1 MNEDAPRRELR
12 LLLDLNGR
20 ARQVSI
26 APGATLLDLLRAEGC
41 LSVKFSDE
49 RGEGGADTV
58 LVDDA
63 PVSAA
68 TLLALQVAGRR
79 VETLEGLREDPWVAA
94 LAERFL
100 AEGAVQCGYCTPA
113 FLLQLEALRRRNQA
127 PDEAAIRE
135 ALTPVFCRCTGMVKP
150 LRAARVAFGLAAP
163 REAIGG
169 AAVQSSEPPLRV
181 VGRDTRR
188 VDGRALVRGEPV
200 FAGDL
205 TPPGA
210 LTLKILASP
219 HAHAR
224 LRAIDT
230 AAALQ
235 LPGVVDIATWRDV
248 PRLAYTSAGQ
258 GFPEP
263 SPYDCYLL
271 DEKVRHVGDKVALVV
286 AETAAAAEAACAAIA
301 VDYEVL
307 PHILDEREAQAPDA
321 PVIHDE
327 PRPADPQ
334 ADSLFWPADPAHNV
348 AARTAVDLGDVDTAF
363 AAAAQVVERE
373 YRTHQVQQ
381 CSLEPHV
388 CASWWDPQ
396 GRLTICTSTQVP
408 FHVRRVVAR
417 LLGLP
422 VSQVRV
428 IKARVGGGF
437 GGKQEILGEELVA
450 LMTQRTGRP
459 VRLELTRAEELRFAR
474 SRHPARV
481 RYKAGFDAARRLTAM
496 EMEILENTGAN
507 GAHAL
512 TVMSVC
518 ANKGLSLYPAPAV
531 RHRGTAVYTNRP
543 PAGAFR
549 GYGSP
554 QAFFALESFMDEAAR
569 DLGADPLE
577 LRLDNLLRTGEPMTI
592 AAKLGEGR
600 EAAISR
606 LHSGAAAA
614 CLAAAA
620 EAIGYRA
627 APRGCP
633 PPGAPAGSPLR
644 RGIGFALVMQG
655 SGIPGIDMAGAFLKM
670 NEDGGFNLLVGAA
683 DIGTGSDT
691 VLAQIAAEVLSVAP
705 AQIVV
710 SSGDT
715 DHTPFDPGAYA
726 SSTTYISGGAVKK
739 AAETLRARI
748 LDYAALLLGAE
759 AAALRIESG
768 PDGAAVLAPDGRR
781 LAFSEIGTRSL
792 YTDHQRQLMA
802 TASHV
807 SPDSPPPFAAQFAE
821 IEVNCATGAIRV
833 LRFVT
838 AVDAGRVLNPA
849 MAEGQVEG
857 AVAQGLGMALVE
869 GMHYDAAGRPLAASL
884 REHGFLAPADL
895 PAQQVI
901 FVEDHEPTGPF
912 GAKAVAEICI
922 NGPAPAVANALAD
935 AANIRL
941 RETPLS
947 PARVLAALRGEPARI
962 P

>member
-1 MNEDAPRRELR
+1 MNPADRSLR
-12 LLLDLNGR
+12 FTLNGR
-20 ARQVSI
+20 ALELAVPP
-26 APGATLLDLLRAEGC
+26 ALDLLTLLRELGC
-41 LSVKFSDE
+41 MSVKFSDE
-49 RGEGGADTV
+49 HGEGGADTV
-58 LVDDA
+58 LVDDR

-68 TLLALQVAGRR
+68 THLALQVEGRR
-79 VETLEGLREDPWVAA
+79 VETLEGLRDTPWLAA

-100 AEGAVQCGYCTPA
+100 DEGAVQCGYCTPA
-113 FLLQLEALRRRNQA
+113 LLLQLEALRRRDPA
-127 PDEAAIRE
+127 PDETALRAALG
-135 ALTPVFCRCTGMVKP
+135 AVFCRCTGMVKP

-163 REAIGG
+163 RESGARAAREGG
-169 AAVQSSEPPLRV
+169 APLRV
-181 VGRDTRR
+181 VGHDARR

-205 TPPGA
+205 EPAGA
-210 LTLKILASP
+210 LMLAILPSP

-224 LRAIDT
+224 IRAIDT
-230 AAALQ
+230 TAALR
-235 LPGVVDIATWRDV
+235 LPGVAAVLTWRDV
-248 PRLAYTSAGQ
+248 PRRAYTSAGQ

-271 DEKVRHVGDKVALVV
+271 DDKVRHVGDKVALVA
-286 AETAAAAEAACAAIA
+286 AETPAAAAAACAAIA

-307 PHILDEREAQAPDA
+307 PHFLDEREAQAEGA
-321 PVIHDE
+321 PIVHDE
-327 PRPADPQ
+327 PRPDDPQ
-334 ADSLFWPADPAHNV
+334 ADLLFWPEDPARNV
-348 AARTAVDLGDVDTAF
+348 AARTSLDLGDVDAGF
-363 AAAAQVVERE
+363 AAASAVIERE

-388 CASWWDPQ
+388 CSSWLDAD
-396 GRLTICTSTQVP
+396 GRLVIRSSTQVP

-417 LLGLP
+417 LLDLP
-422 VSQVRV
+422 TSRVRV

-450 LMTQRTGRP
+450 LMTLRTGRP
-459 VRLELTRAEELRFAR
+459 VRLVLSRAEELRFAR

-481 RYKAGFDAARRLTAM
+481 RYRAGFDAARRLTAM
-496 EMEILENTGAN
+496 QMDILENTGAN

-512 TVMSVC
+512 TVMSVS

-531 RHRGTAVYTNRP
+531 RHRGVAVYSNRP

-569 DLGADPLE
+569 ELGADPFR
-577 LRLDNLLRTGEPMTI
+577 LRLDNALRVGDAMEV

-600 EAAISR
+600 EGVLST
-606 LHSGAAAA
+606 LTSGAIEG
-614 CLAAAA
+614 CLRAGR
-620 EAIGYRA
+620 EAIGWDT

-633 PPGAPAGSPLR
+633 PPNAPPGSPLR
-644 RGIGFALVMQG
+644 RGLGFALVMQG

-670 NEDGGFNLLVGAA
+670 NEDGGFNLMVGAA

-691 VLAQIAAEVLSVAP
+691 VLAQIAAEVLGVTP
-705 AQIVV
+705 AMIVV
-710 SSGDT
+710 TSGDT

-748 LDYAALLLGAE
+748 LDYAALLLDAD
-759 AAALRIESG
+759 AAGLRLDG
-768 PDGAAVLAPDGRR
+768 PAVLAPDGRR
-781 LAFSEIGTRSL
+781 LPFTEIGTRSL

-802 TASHV
+802 SASHV

-821 IEVNCATGAIRV
+821 IEVNLATGAIRV

-869 GMHYDAAGRPLAASL
+869 RMAFDAAGRPQAASF
-884 REHGFLAPADL
+884 REHGYLGPDDL
-895 PAQQVI
+895 PEQQVI

-935 AANIRL
+935 ATGVRL
-941 RETPLS
+941 RETPLT
-947 PARVLAALRGEPARI
+947 PDRVRAALRAAGLRL
-962 P
+962 

>member
-1 MNEDAPRRELR
+1 M
-12 LLLDLNGR
+12 
-20 ARQVSI
+20 
-26 APGATLLDLLRAEGC
+26 
-41 LSVKFSDE
+41 
-49 RGEGGADTV
+49 
-58 LVDDA
+58 
-63 PVSAA
+63 
-68 TLLALQVAGRR
+68 
-79 VETLEGLREDPWVAA
+79 
-94 LAERFL
+94 
-100 AEGAVQCGYCTPA
+100 
-113 FLLQLEALRRRNQA
+113 
-127 PDEAAIRE
+127 
-135 ALTPVFCRCTGMVKP
+135 
-150 LRAARVAFGLAAP
+150 
-163 REAIGG
+163 
-169 AAVQSSEPPLRV
+169 
-181 VGRDTRR
+181 
-188 VDGRALVRGEPV
+188 
-200 FAGDL
+200 
-205 TPPGA
+205 
-210 LTLKILASP
+210 
-219 HAHAR
+219 
-224 LRAIDT
+224 
-230 AAALQ
+230 
-235 LPGVVDIATWRDV
+235 
-248 PRLAYTSAGQ
+248 
-258 GFPEP
+258 
-263 SPYDCYLL
+263 
-271 DEKVRHVGDKVALVV
+271 
-286 AETAAAAEAACAAIA
+286 
-301 VDYEVL
+301 
-307 PHILDEREAQAPDA
+307 
-321 PVIHDE
+321 
-327 PRPADPQ
+327 
-334 ADSLFWPADPAHNV
+334 
-348 AARTAVDLGDVDTAF
+348 
-363 AAAAQVVERE
+363 
-373 YRTHQVQQ
+373 
-381 CSLEPHV
+381 
-388 CASWWDPQ
+388 
-396 GRLTICTSTQVP
+396 
-408 FHVRRVVAR
+408 
-417 LLGLP
+417 
-422 VSQVRV
+422 
-428 IKARVGGGF
+428 IKTRVGGGF

-474 SRHPARV
+474 SRHPARI
-481 RYKAGFDAARRLTAM
+481 RYRAGFDAARKLTAM
-496 EMEILENTGAN
+496 EMDILENTGAN

-569 DLGADPLE
+569 ALGADPLQ
-577 LRLDNLLRTGEPMTI
+577 LRLDNLLRLGEPMEI

-600 EAAISR
+600 EGTLSR
-606 LHSGAAAA
+606 LTSGAAAA
-614 CLAAAA
+614 CLAAGA
-620 EAIGYRA
+620 EAIGWTT

-644 RGIGFALVMQG
+644 RGLGFALVMQG

-691 VLAQIAAEVLSVAP
+691 VLAQIAAEVLGVTP
-705 AQIVV
+705 AAIIV

-759 AAALRIESG
+759 ASSLRLAAASEG
-768 PDGAAVLAPDGRR
+768 GEPAVLAPDGRR
-781 LAFSEIGTRSL
+781 LGFSEIGTKSL

-802 TASHV
+802 TASHL

-821 IEVNCATGAIRV
+821 IEVNLATGAIRA

-869 GMHYDAAGRPLAASL
+869 AMHFDAAGRPLATSF

-895 PAQQVI
+895 PVQQVI

-912 GAKAVAEICI
+912 GAKAIAEICI

-935 AANIRL
+935 AAGIRL

-947 PARVLAALRGEPARI
+947 PDRVLAALRLGQPRR
-962 P
+962 